1 MAYGQRNS
9 GSSAVNKLYS
19 WPFLFSFSFFLPS
32 DLSSVKVSCA
42 LLLLYCPPWCHLQ
55 MVETRLTA
63 LENSVSTLQ
72 RSLNAQDSKLD
83 TLIDLQVLLL
93 Q

>member
-1 MAYGQRNS
+1 
-9 GSSAVNKLYS
+9 
-19 WPFLFSFSFFLPS
+19 
-32 DLSSVKVSCA
+32 
-42 LLLLYCPPWCHLQ
+42 